1 MWALLDDSWAKLEP
15 ILLESLIVLE
25 GTIMSLKMRECAKD
39 LRVHLI
45 HKKSVEQ
52 AFISYNVRFSRCFSC
67 QSNLTFSKE
76 LSALMKISIQNRLPD
91 LEINQLMALK
101 QRQKDR
107 KGKLSI
113 HDDGAHEQQE
123 FDY

>member
-45 HKKSVEQ
+45 HKKSVER
-52 AFISYNVRFSRCFSC
+52 AFISYNVRVSRCVFC
-67 QSNLTFSKE
+67 QIE
-76 LSALMKISIQNRLPD
+76 P
-91 LEINQLMALK
+91 
-101 QRQKDR
+101 
-107 KGKLSI
+107 
-113 HDDGAHEQQE
+113 
-123 FDY
+123 